1 MRSVVNRVVA
11 AGVLAALSCAC
22 SSGRPRGT
30 AIDAER
36 ATPGTPAKS
45 AAALAPQKPDT
56 APLALATS
64 SDPAP
69 VDHGPPLGRIGV
81 IEVVLGS
88 ETKVL
93 DGPCQQTWRGMQRPY
108 LEVLDPNTASP
119 RVILD
124 ACGSQGLYFDI
135 VGNALKLPGPITP
148 IRLRIMNAQTNEDWV
163 ASDVKF
169 EVTEFGAPGGIVRG
183 TFSGTMSPRLNRDAV
198 PIRGKFSVLRAPDRY
213 AP

>member
-1 MRSVVNRVVA
+1 MGSVANRVVA
-11 AGVLAALSCAC
+11 AGVVSALLCAC
-22 SSGRPRGT
+22 SSGRPQAS
-30 AIDAER
+30 AINAER
-36 ATPGTPAKS
+36 TTPGTQATSARAAEPAEPS
-45 AAALAPQKPDT
+45 AAPP
-56 APLALATS
+56 ALATS
-64 SDPAP
+64 GEPAP
-69 VDHGPPLGRIGV
+69 LDHGTPLTGASV
-81 IEVVLGS
+81 IEVVLGN

-93 DGPCQQTWRGMQRPY
+93 DGPCQQTWRGMKRPY

-124 ACGSQGLYFDI
+124 ACGSQGLYLDI
-135 VGNALKLPGPITP
+135 VGNALKLPGPVTP

-169 EVTEFGAPGGIVRG
+169 EVTEFGAAGSVVRG

-198 PIRGKFSVLRAPDRY
+198 PIHGKFSVLRAPDRF